1 MATAASTPS
10 GYLIR
15 LRVRT
20 EFLALKRQ
28 IVLGLVG
35 GWLLMLL
42 GGFRWRYVA
51 TARDATSIALMIA
64 GAGFFGLGLLW
75 PRGLAGIERGIR
87 AATGWIGKTVLLA
100 FLSVTY
106 FLIITPIG
114 VLWRSL
120 RGGDPFYGWSGEA
133 PSGMQGWVPK
143 SVVDDPR
150 SASSEAALR
159 GLSSQLFVVVGYF
172 IRNGHFVLVPVVV
185 FLLLAGLVLFFVK
198 SSALAPF
205 LYTLF

>member
-1 MATAASTPS
+1 MATDVATPS
-10 GYLIR
+10 GYLLR
-15 LRVRT
+15 LRERT
-20 EFLALKRQ
+20 AFMALKRQ

-35 GWLLMLL
+35 GWLLLLL
-42 GGFRWRYVA
+42 GGFRWFYVA
-51 TARDATSIALMIA
+51 TARSGTSLALVIA
-64 GAGFFGLGLLW
+64 GAVLFVLGLLR
-75 PRGLAGIERGIR
+75 PRALAGLERGIR
-87 AATGWIGKTVLLA
+87 AATGWIGRTVLMV

-106 FLIITPIG
+106 FLLITPVG
-114 VLWRSL
+114 VVWRAL
-120 RGGDPFYGWSGEA
+120 RGSDPFYGWTREA

-150 SASSEAALR
+150 SASSEAAMR
-159 GLSSQLFVVVGYF
+159 GLSSQLFIVVGYF

>member
-1 MATAASTPS
+1 MSS

-15 LRVRT
+15 LRERT

-35 GWLLMLL
+35 GWLLLML
-42 GGFRWRYVA
+42 GGFRLLYVA
-51 TARDATSIALMIA
+51 TARTSTSRALMIA
-64 GAGFFGLGLLW
+64 GAVFFGIGLLW
-75 PRGLAGIERGIR
+75 PRGLAGVEKGIR

-106 FLIITPIG
+106 FLVITPVG
-114 VLWRSL
+114 VIWRSI
-120 RGGDPFYGWSGEA
+120 RGGHPFYAWQGEIPA
-133 PSGMQGWVPK
+133 GMQGWVPK

-150 SASSEAALR
+150 SASSEAATR
-159 GLSSQLFVVVGYF
+159 GLASQIFVVVGYF

-205 LYTLF
+205 IYTLF